1 MNLGGCLRRFF
12 VAALL
17 LAMPAMTALCAFG
30 SFTLAQ
36 QTVVDLGTAGFR
48 VDDPVQTLRCF
59 AIQHCADESAAEA
72 PPLLLTPLLTSI
84 PSDASLAATP
94 APQTVLAPTATPLTA
109 VAALPTSL
117 PPVDPRAITILL
129 LGIDQ
134 RRAMQDDGPFRTDTM
149 MLLHVNPARRT
160 VGVLSLPRDL
170 WVSIPGFGQA
180 RINTANFKGDAAAY
194 PGGGPALAMATIYEN
209 FGLRVDKY
217 LLVNFEVFTS
227 LVDTLAP
234 DGVPITVSEFIDD
247 PYYPDEAEGYNP
259 VRFEPGD
266 YQMDAESLLQYART
280 RATSGGDFDRARR
293 QQQVLDALRAH
304 VLSAGGIVNFISQ
317 APYLWGQLQD
327 NFSTNLELNDI
338 LSLGQLMGNIQ
349 ADDIRYS
356 VISNLHVVPGTS
368 SDGQQILIPNFD
380 AIRDLIVR
388 TFYPPDLTS
397 ADLQARVRQEA
408 APIYVWN
415 GTQVKNLARDTKS
428 WLEAQGYNVT
438 DIGSEQNRYRRQTEI
453 RVYGRY
459 SWTAQALAD
468 SLGVPNDRILP
479 SGDRQIA
486 QGVLILLGA
495 DAPAASSG

>member
-1 MNLGGCLRRFF
+1 MRLRGCLRLFF
-12 VAALL
+12 VCALL
-17 LAMPAMTALCAFG
+17 AAMATVCAVG

-36 QTVVDLGTAGFR
+36 QTVVDLGTSGFR
-48 VDDPVQTLRCF
+48 VDDPLQTLRCF
-59 AIQHCADESAAEA
+59 AIQQCADESADEA
-72 PPLLLTPLLTSI
+72 PPLLLTPLVTSI
-84 PSDASLAATP
+84 STISSPAATWTP
-94 APQTVLAPTATPLTA
+94 APQPVFVPSATPLPT
-109 VAALPTSL
+109 VAALPTNL

-170 WVSIPGFGQA
+170 WVRIPGFGEA

-209 FGLRVDKY
+209 FGLRVDNY
-217 LLVNFEVFTS
+217 LLVNFEVFIT

-234 DGVPITVSEFIDD
+234 DGVPITVTEFIDD

-259 VRFEPGD
+259 VNFEPGD
-266 YQMDAESLLQYART
+266 YRLNAESLLQYART

-293 QQQVLDALRAH
+293 QQQVLDAVRAE
-304 VLSAGGIVNFISQ
+304 VLSAGGIATFISQ

-327 NFSTNLELNDI
+327 NFSTNLEMNDI
-338 LSLGQLMGNIQ
+338 LSLGQLMGTIQ
-349 ADDIRYS
+349 RDDIRYS

-368 SDGQQILIPNFD
+368 SDGQQVLIPNFD
-380 AIRDLIVR
+380 SIRDLIVR
-388 TFYPPDLTS
+388 TFYPPDLTHD
-397 ADLQARVRQEA
+397 DLLKRVRQEA
-408 APIYVWN
+408 APITIWN
-415 GTQVKNLARDTKS
+415 GTQVGNLARDTKN
-428 WLEAQGYNVT
+428 WLEAQGLLVT
-438 DIGSEQNRYRRQTEI
+438 DIGSEQHRYRRQTEI

-459 SWTAQALAD
+459 SWTAQYVAD
-468 SLGVPNDRILP
+468 LLGVPGDRILP

-486 QGVLILLGA
+486 QGLLILLGA
-495 DAPAASSG
+495 DAPANIGG

>member
-1 MNLGGCLRRFF
+1 MHLRGCLR
-12 VAALL
+12 LL
-17 LAMPAMTALCAFG
+17 VVCILLVAMTAVCAFG

-36 QTVVDLGTAGFR
+36 QTVVDLGTSGFR
-48 VDDPVQTLRCF
+48 VVDPLQTLRCF
-59 AIQHCADESAAEA
+59 AIQQCADESANEA
-72 PPLLLTPLLTSI
+72 PPLLLTPLLTAIAADS
-84 PSDASLAATP
+84 PPAATRTP
-94 APQTVLAPTATPLTA
+94 VPQTALVPAATLPPT
-109 VAALPTSL
+109 VVALPSNL

-149 MLLHVNPARRT
+149 ILLHVNPARRT

-170 WVSIPGFGQA
+170 WVRIPGFGEA

-194 PGGGPALAMATIYEN
+194 PGGGPALAMATIHEN

-217 LLVNFEVFTS
+217 LLVNFEVFTT

-234 DGVPITVSEFIDD
+234 NGVPITITEFIDD

-266 YQMDAESLLQYART
+266 YQLDAEALLQYART

-293 QQQVLDALRAH
+293 QQQVLDAVRAH
-304 VLSAGGIVNFISQ
+304 VLSAGGITTFISQ

-327 NFSTNLELNDI
+327 NFSTNLEMTDI

-349 ADDIRYS
+349 PDDIRYS
-356 VISNLHVVPGTS
+356 VIGNLHVVPGTS
-368 SDGQQILIPNFD
+368 SDGQQILIPNLD
-380 AIRDLIVR
+380 SIRDLIVR
-388 TFYPPDLTS
+388 TFYPPDLTD
-397 ADLQARVRQEA
+397 ADLLERARQEA
-408 APIYVWN
+408 ASIYVWN
-415 GTQVKNLARDTKS
+415 GTQVDNLARDTKN
-428 WLEAQGYNVT
+428 WLEAQGHIVT

-459 SWTAQALAD
+459 NWTAQVLANL
-468 SLGVPNDRILP
+468 LGVPSDRILP

-486 QGVLILLGA
+486 RGVLILLGA
-495 DAPAASSG
+495 DAPAAIGA

>member
-1 MNLGGCLRRFF
+1 MRRRGCLRLFF
-12 VAALL
+12 VCAILV
-17 LAMPAMTALCAFG
+17 AMMAVCAVG
-30 SFTLAQ
+30 SFSLAQ
-36 QTVVDLGTAGFR
+36 QAVVDLGDRGFR

-59 AIQHCADESAAEA
+59 AIQQCADESEDEA
-72 PPLLLTPLLTSI
+72 PPLLLTPLITSI
-84 PSDASLAATP
+84 PADSPPAATWTP
-94 APQTVLAPTATPLTA
+94 APQLVLVPTATPAAT
-109 VAALPTSL
+109 VDALPSSL

-134 RRAMQDDGPFRTDTM
+134 RRALEDDGPFRTDTM
-149 MLLHVNPARRT
+149 ILLHVNPARRT

-170 WVSIPGFGQA
+170 WVRIPGFGEA

-217 LLVNFEVFTS
+217 LLVNFEVFIT

-234 DGVPITVSEFIDD
+234 DGVPITITEFIDD
-247 PYYPDEAEGYNP
+247 PYYPDEAEGYDP

-266 YQMDAESLLQYART
+266 HRLDAESLLQYART

-293 QQQVLDALRAH
+293 QQQVLDAVRAH
-304 VLSAGGIVNFISQ
+304 VLSAGGIANFISQ

-338 LSLGQLMGNIQ
+338 LSLGQLMGTIQ
-349 ADDIRYS
+349 RDDIRYS

-368 SDGQQILIPNFD
+368 GDGQQILIPNFD
-380 AIRDLIVR
+380 SIRDLIVR
-388 TFYPPDLTS
+388 TFYPPDLTGD
-397 ADLQARVRQEA
+397 DLLERVRQES
-408 APIYVWN
+408 APIVIWN
-415 GTQVKNLARDTKS
+415 GTQVDNLARDTKN
-428 WLEAQGYNVT
+428 WLEARGYLVT
-438 DIGSEQNRYRRQTEI
+438 DIGSEQNRYRRQTEL

-459 SWTAQALAD
+459 TWTAQALAD
-468 SLGVPNDRILP
+468 LLGVPGDRILP

-495 DAPAASSG
+495 DAPAVIGG

>member
-1 MNLGGCLRRFF
+1 MPLRGCLRVFF
-12 VAALL
+12 VCALL
-17 LAMPAMTALCAFG
+17 SAAMAVCAVG

-36 QTVVDLGTAGFR
+36 QTVVDLGTSGFR

-59 AIQHCADESAAEA
+59 ATQQCADASADEA
-72 PPLLLTPLLTSI
+72 PPVLLTPLITAI
-84 PSDASLAATP
+84 PADASPAATWTP
-94 APQTVLAPTATPLTA
+94 APQIVLVPSATPLPT
-109 VAALPTSL
+109 VAALPSDL
-117 PPVDPRAITILL
+117 PPVDPRALTILL

-149 MLLHVNPARRT
+149 ILLHVNPARQT

-170 WVSIPGFGQA
+170 WVRIPGFGEA

-217 LLVNFEVFTS
+217 LLVNFEVFIT

-234 DGVPITVSEFIDD
+234 DGVPITVREFIDD
-247 PYYPDEAEGYNP
+247 PHYPDEAEGFNP
-259 VRFEPGD
+259 IRFEPGD
-266 YQMDAESLLQYART
+266 YRLDAEALLQYART

-293 QQQVLDALRAH
+293 QQQVLDAVRAH
-304 VLSAGGIVNFISQ
+304 VLSAGGIANFIGQ

-327 NFSTNLELNDI
+327 NFSTNLDLNDI
-338 LSLGQLMGNIQ
+338 LSLGQLMGSIQ
-349 ADDIRYS
+349 RDDIRYS

-380 AIRDLIVR
+380 SIRDLIVR
-388 TFYPPDLTS
+388 TFYPPDLS
-397 ADLQARVRQEA
+397 ADDMLERVRQEA
-408 APIYVWN
+408 APIVIWN
-415 GTQVKNLARDTKS
+415 GTQIDNLARDTKS
-428 WLEAQGYNVT
+428 WLEAQGMRVS

-459 SWTAQALAD
+459 SWTAQYLAD
-468 SLGVPNDRILP
+468 LLGVPSDRILP

-486 QGVLILLGA
+486 QGVLVLLGA
-495 DAPAASSG
+495 DAPAAIGG

>member
-1 MNLGGCLRRFF
+1 MVLRGCLRVF
-12 VAALL
+12 VVCALL
-17 LAMPAMTALCAFG
+17 VAITAVCAVG

-36 QTVVDLGTAGFR
+36 QTVVDLGTSGFR
-48 VDDPVQTLRCF
+48 VGDPLQTLRCF
-59 AIQHCADESAAEA
+59 AMQQCADASADEA

-84 PSDASLAATP
+84 PTDSPSAATGTP
-94 APQTVLAPTATPLTA
+94 VPQIALVPTTTPLPT
-109 VAALPTSL
+109 VAALPTNL

-134 RRAMQDDGPFRTDTM
+134 RRALEDDGPFRTDTM
-149 MLLHVNPARRT
+149 ILLHVNPARRT

-170 WVSIPGFGQA
+170 WVRIPGFGEA

-209 FGLRVDKY
+209 FGMRVDKY
-217 LLVNFEVFTS
+217 LLVNFEVFIT

-234 DGVPITVSEFIDD
+234 DGVPITITEFIDD
-247 PYYPDEAEGYNP
+247 PYYPDEAEGFDP

-266 YQMDAESLLQYART
+266 YRLDAESLLQYART

-293 QQQVLDALRAH
+293 QQQVLDAVRAH
-304 VLSAGGIVNFISQ
+304 VLSAGGIAAFISQ

-327 NFSTNLELNDI
+327 NFSTNLEMTDI
-338 LSLGQLMGNIQ
+338 LALGQLMGAIQ
-349 ADDIRYS
+349 PDDIRYS

-380 AIRDLIVR
+380 SIRDLVVR
-388 TFYPPDLTS
+388 TFYPPVLTGDDLLER
-397 ADLQARVRQEA
+397 ARQEA
-408 APIYVWN
+408 APIIVWN
-415 GTQVKNLARDTKS
+415 GTQVDNLARDTKN
-428 WLEAQGYNVT
+428 WLEAQGHSVT

-453 RVYGRY
+453 RIYGRY
-459 SWTAQALAD
+459 NWTAQVLAD
-468 SLGVPNDRILP
+468 LLGIPGDRILP

-495 DAPAASSG
+495 DAQAAIGG

>member
-1 MNLGGCLRRFF
+1 MPLRGCLRVFF
-12 VAALL
+12 VCALL
-17 LAMPAMTALCAFG
+17 SAGMAVCAVG
-30 SFTLAQ
+30 SFILAQ
-36 QTVVDLGTAGFR
+36 QTVVDLGTSGLR

-59 AIQHCADESAAEA
+59 ATRQCADESADEA
-72 PPLLLTPLLTSI
+72 PPLLLTPLITAI
-84 PSDASLAATP
+84 PADSPLAVTWTP
-94 APQTVLAPTATPLTA
+94 APQTVLAPSPTPPT
-109 VAALPTSL
+109 VAAMSTSR

-149 MLLHVNPARRT
+149 ILLHVNPARRT

-170 WVSIPGFGQA
+170 WVRIPGFGEA

-194 PGGGPALAMATIYEN
+194 PGGGPALAMAAIYEN
-209 FGLRVDKY
+209 FGLRADKY
-217 LLVNFEVFTS
+217 LLVNFEVFIT

-234 DGVPITVSEFIDD
+234 DGVPITVTEFIDD
-247 PYYPDEAEGYNP
+247 PYYPDEAEGFNP
-259 VRFEPGD
+259 IRFEPGD
-266 YQMDAESLLQYART
+266 YRLDAEALLQYART

-293 QQQVLDALRAH
+293 QQQVLDAVRAH
-304 VLSAGGIVNFISQ
+304 VLSAGGIANFIGQ

-349 ADDIRYS
+349 RDDIRYS

-380 AIRDLIVR
+380 SIRDLIVR
-388 TFYPPDLTS
+388 TFYPPDLTRD
-397 ADLQARVRQEA
+397 DLLERVRQEA

-415 GTQVKNLARDTKS
+415 GTQVDNLARDTKN
-428 WLEAQGYNVT
+428 WLEARGALVT

-459 SWTAQALAD
+459 SWTAQYLAD
-468 SLGVPNDRILP
+468 LLGVPSDRILP

-486 QGVLILLGA
+486 QGVLVLLGA
-495 DAPAASSG
+495 DAPAAIGG